1 VNGPRSRERPD
12 PLNEPVP
19 DESLAAHISLG
30 RQLATEGA
38 EANFRSLTA
47 APGWTMA
54 QVNAE
59 TELAVERMEIASR
72 DLLTA
77 KGADPDGE
85 QWRAIWT
92 VMENQYRQTMADL
105 LRASGLWIGET
116 LQ

>member
-1 VNGPRSRERPD
+1 MTD
-12 PLNEPVP
+12 EPVP
-19 DESLAAHISLG
+19 EEVLAAHISLG
-30 RQLATEGA
+30 RQLAAAGA
-38 EANFRSLTA
+38 EAIFRSLTA

-54 QVNAE
+54 QVDAE

-72 DLLTA
+72 DLLAT

-105 LRASGLWIGET
+105 LRASGLRTGGT